1 MRRRIL
7 IGNWKM
13 HKTAAEASTY
23 TSEFLPLTQNISTV
37 DIILAPPFTA
47 LHVVAESVNGTA
59 MGLAGQD
66 MHWESQGAY
75 TGEVSPAML
84 CDSGCQAVIVGHSE
98 RRQIFHEDDHAVNQK
113 VKAAIAHHLT
123 AIMCLGETRE
133 ERDTGKTSD
142 VLSRQLKAGL
152 AGIETID
159 DTQLILAYEPLWAI
173 GSGTPATPKQANE
186 VHAGL
191 REHLE
196 TLFTTSIAESI
207 RIVYGG
213 SITTENIQAL
223 LAMPHVDGGLVGG
236 ACLDPSNFAT
246 IVNSAAD

>member
-1 MRRRIL
+1 MRRRVL

-13 HKTAAEASTY
+13 HKTAGEARTY
-23 TSEFLPLTQNISTV
+23 VSDFLPLVQNTSSV

-47 LHVVAESVNGTA
+47 LHVVAASIKDTA
-59 MGLAGQD
+59 IGLAGQD
-66 MHWESQGAY
+66 IHWDSHGAL

-84 CDSGCQAVIVGHSE
+84 CDSGCQAVIIGHSE
-98 RRQIFHEDDHAVNQK
+98 RRQMFHEDDHAVNRK
-113 VKAAIAHHLT
+113 VQAAIAHHLT
-123 AIMCLGETRE
+123 AIMCVGETRE

-152 AGIETID
+152 AGIDAID
-159 DTQLILAYEPLWAI
+159 DTQLILAYEPIWAI
-173 GSGTPATPKQANE
+173 GSGTPATPTQANE
-186 VHAGL
+186 VHAEL
-191 REHLE
+191 RAHLG
-196 TLFTTSIAESI
+196 TLFTTATAESV

-236 ACLDPSNFAT
+236 ACLDPGNFAT
-246 IVNSAAD
+246 IASSAAH